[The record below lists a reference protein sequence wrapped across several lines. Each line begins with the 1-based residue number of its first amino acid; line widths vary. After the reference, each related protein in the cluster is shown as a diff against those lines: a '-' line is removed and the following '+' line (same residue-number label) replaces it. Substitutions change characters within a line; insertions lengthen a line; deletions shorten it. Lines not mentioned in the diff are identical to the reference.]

1 MTKNASS
8 GPLIKRMLAKNS
20 LTPTTLRRVAM
31 RWMMIALWFV
41 SVAVHAQD
49 LALQPVQV
57 APDVYVVVGDLAGQ
71 TYENDGLNNNLGFVV
86 GDTGV
91 LVINTGPSAR
101 VARALHA
108 TIRKVTSQP
117 VKWVVNV
124 NSQNHYWH
132 GNGYFKS
139 QGATILASKEAD
151 RVMREVVAQQFDSNK
166 TLLKEKAD
174 GTVPTYPTELIADQ
188 RELKLGKTTV
198 QLLYVGPAHTPGD
211 LAVWL
216 PQQKILFSG
225 DIIYTERLLAVIP
238 IGNSTNWVKAF
249 DKLMALNP
257 KTIVPGHGRPTT
269 VAAARRD
276 TRDYL
281 SLLLTE
287 GKRILD
293 GGGSLQDAVEKVDQS
308 RFRSLVNFDL
318 LARRNMNQVFQE
330 VERDAF

>member
-1 MTKNASS
+1 
-8 GPLIKRMLAKNS
+8 
-20 LTPTTLRRVAM
+20 M

-57 APDVYVVVGDLAGQ
+57 APNVYAVVGDLSGQ

-86 GDTGV
+86 SDAGV

-108 TIRKVTSQP
+108 AIRKITAQP

-139 QGATILASKEAD
+139 QGATILASKEAE
-151 RVMREVVAQQFDSNK
+151 RVMREMGAQQLAANK
-166 TLLKEKAD
+166 ALLKEKAD
-174 GTVPTYPTELIADQ
+174 GTVLTYPTELTADK
-188 RELKLGKTTV
+188 RELKLGKTSV
-198 QLLYVGPAHTPGD
+198 QLLHFGPAHTPGD
-211 LAVWL
+211 LVVWL
-216 PQQKILFSG
+216 PQQKILFAG
-225 DIIYTERLLAVIP
+225 DIVYTERLLAVLP
-238 IGNSTNWVKAF
+238 IGNSANWVQAF
-249 DKLMALNP
+249 DKLVALNP

-269 VAAARRD
+269 IEVARRD

-281 SLLLTE
+281 SFLRAE
-287 GKRILD
+287 AKRILD
-293 GGGSLQDAVEKVDQS
+293 AGGSLQDAVEKVDQS

-318 LARRNMNQVFQE
+318 LALRNMNQVFQE